1 MSRLT
6 QKDEQG
12 NWCVRG
18 LGWEQ
23 LHVGRVITQNVW
35 EKLYGALWKLMEYED
50 TGLTPERIEEINDFE
65 KTQTAHC
72 LVALQEEQRKHRWIP
87 VVEQLPKPGTKVL
100 AQWEKT
106 IRQTNSVHT
115 YLDILELDT
124 MGRWCGDYG
133 MPVGRIIAWM
143 PLPEPYRPEVLREA
157 GKEAGQDAAA
167 PLLQSAT

>member
-1 MSRLT
+1 MERLT
-6 QKDEQG
+6 KTYDDGTHAAADNLPCGE
-12 NWCVRG
+12 NSWNYKELLLNK
-18 LGWEQ
+18 LG
-23 LHVGRVITQNVW
+23 
-35 EKLYGALWKLMEYED
+35 AYED
-50 TGLTPERIEEINDFE
+50 TGLRPCEIRVLSDKLKYTSEQLDFWYDAYQ
-65 KTQTAHC
+65 KDV
-72 LVALQEEQRKHRWIP
+72 LVWIP
-87 VVEQLPKPGTKVL
+87 VAEKLPKPGTKVL

-143 PLPEPYRPEVLREA
+143 PLPEPYRPAVLREA
-157 GKEAGQDAAA
+157 GAESGQDAAA